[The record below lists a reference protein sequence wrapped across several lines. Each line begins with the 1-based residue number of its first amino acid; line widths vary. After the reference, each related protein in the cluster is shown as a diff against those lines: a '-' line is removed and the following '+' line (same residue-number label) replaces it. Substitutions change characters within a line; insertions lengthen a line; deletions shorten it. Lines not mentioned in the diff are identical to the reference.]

1 MQLPTDFVTVQSLST
16 FAGMTGA
23 MLTVAAGLYLLGV
36 DEEMQRIWVVMLSLA
51 ASLILAVVPG
61 NTDGAIVVV
70 AAFNGALVGV
80 TTIIAFTAL
89 RPALEKYRL
98 ARIEKKETAKAD
110 AITAAV
116 NRAINP
122 QGSDEQPH

>member
-70 AAFNGALVGV
+70 AAFNGVLVGV
-80 TTIIAFTAL
+80 TTIIGFAAL
-89 RPALEKYRL
+89 RPALEKYRI
-98 ARIEKKETAKAD
+98 ARIEKKEAAKAD

>member
-116 NRAINP
+116 NRAIKP
-122 QGSDEQPH
+122 QGSDEQPD